1 MKTMRLRLSWK
12 LSDVLG
18 LALLGMLIQSIDSTP
33 SDKVE
38 KPLLNKL
45 HLLKVHRQ
53 LLDNLN
59 QYADKLEEKV
69 DTMRRLVLQ
78 LESPLL
84 LAKDPETEFLFNPLH
99 SYSLIRQMHF
109 DWPQVEKLMEQ
120 RAGLEQIDFLK
131 QMRDKLPQLEDVKEA
146 VAAIY
151 RVQQIYQLKP
161 TDIANGLLDGAYVNS
176 QLSISDCF
184 EMGANLFEA
193 SQFTD
198 AADWLHLARDLWD
211 QSPIAPFEL
220 LTVPRTD
227 ISSLLAKSMMAAGDE
242 ELSRAALLEEPSL
255 RDQVE
260 QFLLDYRNYNVT
272 NIEDHPYLD
281 IMDKEF
287 IEFCGSSYMPQPTRL
302 VCSYKTKPSKFLY
315 LAPFKMELLSED
327 PYMVV
332 FHDVIYE
339 SEIEHLNRIS
349 KPFLQRA
356 TVVVEDNSEDTL
368 IKFRTANGAFLYRDK
383 ISPKDVQ
390 LVERIFQRMRDMSD
404 LQINDDA
411 FEYLKYDFG
420 GHYDIHA
427 DYFNYT
433 DDQFTDDRFATFVIY
448 LNDVARGG
456 ATVFPDV
463 EIAVHPERGKVI
475 HWYNMNPKSFDYELH
490 SYHGACPVLIGQKI
504 ALQFFTTMKTMR
516 LRLSWKLS
524 DVLGLALLGMLIQ
537 SIDSTPS
544 DKVEKPLLNK
554 LHLLKVHRQLLDNLN
569 QYADKL
575 EEKVDTMRRL
585 VLQLESP
592 LLLAKDPE
600 TEFLFN
606 PLHSYSLI
614 RQMHF
619 DWPQV
624 EKLME
629 QRAGLEQ
636 IDFLKQMRDKL
647 PQLEG
652 VKEAVAAIHRVQ
664 QIYKLK
670 PADIAHGLLDGAYV
684 NSQLSISDCFE
695 MGANLFEASQ
705 FTDAANWLH
714 LAIYLWD
721 QSPIAPFELLTV
733 PRTQISSLLARSI
746 MAAGNNKLARAEEG
760 FHRNY
765 TITKIEDHPYLDIM
779 ENDFIKFC
787 GSSYM
792 PQPTRLVCSYK
803 TKPSK
808 FLYLAPFKMELL
820 SEDPYIVVFHDVI
833 YDSEIKHLRNT
844 AEPLLHRSY
853 VKKSNNESV
862 VSKVRTAKGA
872 FMHADRLS
880 PESAQVVQRLK
891 QRMGDLSDLNI
902 KREGYNEM
910 QYLNYDFGDHYL
922 LHMDYFNISMND
934 RIATFLIYL
943 NDVTRGGGTIFP
955 QVKQAVHPEKGK
967 LILWYNMNSNLD
979 YELAS
984 LHGAC
989 PVLIGRKI
997 AIVYWI
1003 REHDQMF
1010 VKPCL
1015 NPPQNRLTEATE
1027 RDGV

>member
-1 MKTMRLRLSWK
+1 MKIMRLRLGWK

-33 SDKVE
+33 PDKVE

-78 LESPLL
+78 LDSPLL
-84 LAKDPETEFLFNPLH
+84 LAKDPEAEFFFNPLH
-99 SYSLIRQMHF
+99 SYSLTRQMHF

-131 QMRDKLPQLEDVKEA
+131 QMRDELPQLEDVKEA

-151 RVQQIYQLKP
+151 RVQQIYKLKP

-198 AADWLHLARDLWD
+198 AANWLYLARDLWD

-220 LTVPRTD
+220 LTVPRTQ
-227 ISSLLAKSMMAAGDE
+227 ISSLLARSIMAAGDE

-260 QFLLDYRNYNVT
+260 QLLLDYRNYNVT

-327 PYMVV
+327 PYMVL

-349 KPFLQRA
+349 EPFLQRA
-356 TVVVEDNSEDTL
+356 TVVVEDDGEDTL
-368 IKFRTANGAFLYRDK
+368 IKYRTANGAFLYRDE

-433 DDQFTDDRFATFVIY
+433 KEEFTDDRFATFVIY
-448 LNDVARGG
+448 LNDVTRGG

-463 EIAVHPERGKVI
+463 EIAVHPARGKVI
-475 HWYNMNPKSFDYELH
+475 HWYNMNPNSFDYEVR

-504 ALQFFTTMKTMR
+504 EFIV
-516 LRLSWKLS
+516 S
-524 DVLGLALLGMLIQ
+524 
-537 SIDSTPS
+537 
-544 DKVEKPLLNK
+544 LNT
-554 LHLLKVHRQLLDNLN
+554 
-569 QYADKL
+569 Y
-575 EEKVDTMRRL
+575 RL
-585 VLQLESP
+585 VLQLDSP

-600 TEFLFN
+600 AEFFFN

-636 IDFLKQMRDKL
+636 IDFLKQMRVEL
-647 PQLEG
+647 PQLED

-714 LAIYLWD
+714 LARYLWD

-733 PRTQISSLLARSI
+733 PRTQISSLMARSI
-746 MAAGNNKLARAEEG
+746 MAAGNNKLARAELLEG

-765 TITKIEDHPYLDIM
+765 TITKIEDHSYLDIM
-779 ENDFIKFC
+779 DNDFIEFC

-820 SEDPYIVVFHDVI
+820 SENPYMVVFHDVI
-833 YDSEIKHLRNT
+833 SDSEIQHLRNT
-844 AEPLLHRSY
+844 AEPLLQHSY
-853 VKKSNNESV
+853 VKKSINESV
-862 VSKVRTAKGA
+862 ISKVRTAKGS
-872 FMHADRLS
+872 FMRADRLS

-891 QRMGDLSDLNI
+891 QRLGDLSDLNI
-902 KREGYNEM
+902 RRKGYNEM
-910 QYLNYDFGDHYL
+910 QYLNYDFGGHYL
-922 LHMDYFNISMND
+922 LHTDYFNISMND
-934 RIATFLIYL
+934 RIVTFLIYL

-955 QVKQAVHPEKGK
+955 QVKQVVHPEKGK

-979 YELAS
+979 YEVDS

-989 PVLIGRKI
+989 PVLIGRKT

-1015 NPPQNRLTEATE
+1015 KPPQNRRTEAIE
-1027 RDGV
+1027 GDGF